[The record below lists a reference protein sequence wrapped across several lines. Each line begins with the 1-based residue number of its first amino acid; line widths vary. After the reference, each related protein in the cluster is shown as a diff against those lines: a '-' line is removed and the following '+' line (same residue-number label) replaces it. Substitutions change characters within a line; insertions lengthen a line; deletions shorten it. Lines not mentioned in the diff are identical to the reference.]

1 MMNGFNVYYERLE
14 FSWCLSVLSRLRN
27 TLYYKMPDNGSGFF
41 IQLFNKVENS
51 YGFMLR
57 PAMKPRRTQY
67 IIDLYLIRLHNN
79 KKNQYYLKKNILGDI
94 IVVVTSFFFTGEE
107 VQDLFRPETCRF
119 EKLVVIN
126 LSYTTGLRDRLFLI
140 IKHHNIMNYT
150 TCSIVFWGDSNK

>member
-1 MMNGFNVYYERLE
+1 MGRVFLYNFSTRWKTRTDLCYGRLWNRDE
-14 FSWCLSVLSRLRN
+14 HNISLISISYVSTTTKKINITWKKIYTWWHYCSGDQFFS
-27 TLYYKMPDNGSGFF
+27 
-41 IQLFNKVENS
+41 
-51 YGFMLR
+51 
-57 PAMKPRRTQY
+57 
-67 IIDLYLIRLHNN
+67 
-79 KKNQYYLKKNILGDI
+79 
-94 IVVVTSFFFTGEE
+94 FTGEE